1 MKATTNRCSKQY
13 GVRRTRGAI
22 WSESD
27 TLSRNMSL
35 EERTLVVRAFDSR
48 VHKDLLRELFVQV
61 CVHFPAFPSTNAFS
75 PKAGPVVNVVLRTDF
90 AYIEFEHK
98 ASVGYALAL
107 LDGVCLYGRQLF
119 LEPRVRDDSAY
130 HFVDA
135 ISQFNHVMNSN
146 PDFFRQFTAP

>member
-13 GVRRTRGAI
+13 GVREHERRHLDPAI
-22 WSESD
+22 NTES
-27 TLSRNMSL
+27 NMSL

-48 VHKDLLRELFVQV
+48 VHKDLLRELFVQ
-61 CVHFPAFPSTNAFS
+61 
-75 PKAGPVVNVVLRTDF
+75 AGPVVNVVLRTDF